1 MYIAMNRFKIALGQ
15 EEAFE
20 QIWKSRDSHLDEVP
34 GFQEFHLVRG
44 PEREDHTL
52 YATHTVWADE
62 GAFTAW
68 TKSEAFRKAHANA
81 GDNRGVYLAH
91 PEFEGFTV
99 VLNSADAEAAA

>member
-20 QIWKSRDSHLDEVP
+20 HIWKSRDSHLDEVP
-34 GFQEFHLVRG
+34 GFHEFHLVRG

-62 GAFTAW
+62 AAFTAW

-91 PEFEGFTV
+91 PEFEGFKV
-99 VLNSADAEAAA
+99 VLSSADTEKVA

>member
-34 GFQEFHLVRG
+34 GFHEFHLVRG

-62 GAFTAW
+62 AAFTAW

-91 PEFEGFTV
+91 PEFEGFKV
-99 VLNSADAEAAA
+99 VLSSADTEKVA